1 MSRYIIVFL
10 LLCCFNI
17 VLNAQDEEFEQ
28 TTIDGELVYYYVAAP
43 GDTVLLYG
51 LDSISVSSPRT
62 FEDREEY
69 RKYLKYRRYA
79 NVVFPYAIKA
89 IKIFREADEVT
100 RTMKKGKKKKHMK
113 RLQKQLKDEFEDP
126 LRNLTKTQGL
136 ILTKMI
142 ENELETPFYDL
153 IKNLRGSFVASYWNT
168 LGKVNGYRLRDGY
181 KPGED
186 HILDTVINDFDISY
200 KK

>member
-1 MSRYIIVFL
+1 M
-10 LLCCFNI
+10 CFFTFGF
-17 VLNAQDEEFEQ
+17 VQAQDEEFAQ
-28 TTIDGELVYYYVAAP
+28 TTINGELVYYYVKSP

-51 LDSISVSSPRT
+51 LDSLSVTSPRS

-69 RKYLKYRRYA
+69 RRYLKYRRYA
-79 NVVFPYAIKA
+79 NVVFPYAVKA

-100 RTMKKGKKKKHMK
+100 KTMKKGKKKKHMR
-113 RLQKQLKDEFEDP
+113 RLQKELKEEFEDP

-142 ENELETPFYDL
+142 ENELDTPFYDL
-153 IKNLRGSFVASYWNT
+153 VKNLRGSFVASYWNT
-168 LGKVNGYRLRDGY
+168 LGKVNGYRLREGY
-181 KPGED
+181 VPGED
-186 HILDTVINDFDISY
+186 PILDAVISDFDISY

>member
-1 MSRYIIVFL
+1 MSRYILGL
-10 LLCCFNI
+10 LMCFFTFGF
-17 VLNAQDEEFEQ
+17 VQAQDEEFAQ
-28 TTIDGELVYYYVAAP
+28 TTINGELVYYYVKSP

-51 LDSISVSSPRT
+51 LDSLSVTSPRS

-69 RKYLKYRRYA
+69 RRYLKYRRYA
-79 NVVFPYAIKA
+79 NVVFPYAVKA

-100 RTMKKGKKKKHMK
+100 KTMKKGKKKKHMR
-113 RLQKQLKDEFEDP
+113 RLQKELKEEFEDP

-142 ENELETPFYDL
+142 ENELDTPFYDL
-153 IKNLRGSFVASYWNT
+153 VKNLRGSFVASYWNT
-168 LGKVNGYRLRDGY
+168 LGKVNGYRLREGY
-181 KPGED
+181 VPGED
-186 HILDTVINDFDISY
+186 PILDAVISDFDISY